1 MHPALTRVLWHF
13 PCRKG
18 IVSTLLMAW
27 HIIKA
32 EYACCKP
39 ICSILKDIDRL
50 INLLDKIVGCKVSIS
65 ILPSLEDNMGLSTQ
79 PKNISTTSS

>member
-1 MHPALTRVLWHF
+1 MHPALPQVLWHLL
-13 PCRKG
+13 CRKG

-32 EYACCKP
+32 EKACCKP
-39 ICSILKDIDRL
+39 ICSILEDIDRL
-50 INLLDKIVGCKVSIS
+50 INLLDKIVSCKVSIL
-65 ILPSLEDNMGLSTQ
+65 ILPSLEDNTGLSTQ